1 MYVAG
6 YFSRRLGE
14 GRGEAKIVWLRK
26 KGFRFSSFI
35 LFSKPYRDPTPSS
48 LLSCAHDNN
57 TPEGVGKLKGP
68 PCKGLPGP
76 IRVIFQ
82 GLPGPFRVIFQG
94 LPGPISTTIQGL
106 PGPISTTIQGL
117 PGPIRVIFQ
126 GLPGPIS
133 TTIQGSPGPIR
144 AIFHGLLETYFWA

>member
-1 MYVAG
+1 MC
-6 YFSRRLGE
+6 SRLFFKE
-14 GRGEAKIVWLRK
+14 VGRGEAKIVWLRK

-94 LPGPISTTIQGL
+94 LPGPISTTIQG
-106 PGPISTTIQGL
+106 
-117 PGPIRVIFQ
+117 
-126 GLPGPIS
+126 
-133 TTIQGSPGPIR
+133 SPGPIR
-144 AIFHGLLETYFWA
+144 AIFHGLLETYFWAYQGLSEELFKAYQGR